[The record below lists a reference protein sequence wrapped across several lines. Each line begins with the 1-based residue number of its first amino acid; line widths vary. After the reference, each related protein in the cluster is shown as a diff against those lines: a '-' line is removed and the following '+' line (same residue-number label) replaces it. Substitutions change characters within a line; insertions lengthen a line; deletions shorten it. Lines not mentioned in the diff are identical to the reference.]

1 MTQELELYQEPYNCI
16 IEQSGSDELNI
27 TIEDE
32 SGGVQL
38 GFTVELY
45 NSDVGFGAKI
55 IDDQGIENTVEYED
69 WTDICLEIVA
79 TITSSIPMNDE
90 SDHKLAEAIMREITD
105 SGIESGLE
113 QDLEE
118 SE

>member
-45 NSDVGFGAKI
+45 NS
-55 IDDQGIENTVEYED
+55 Y
-69 WTDICLEIVA
+69 
-79 TITSSIPMNDE
+79 
-90 SDHKLAEAIMREITD
+90 
-105 SGIESGLE
+105 
-113 QDLEE
+113 
-118 SE
+118 

>member
-1 MTQELELYQEPYNCI
+1 
-16 IEQSGSDELNI
+16 
-27 TIEDE
+27 
-32 SGGVQL
+32 
-38 GFTVELY
+38 
-45 NSDVGFGAKI
+45 
-55 IDDQGIENTVEYED
+55 
-69 WTDICLEIVA
+69 
-79 TITSSIPMNDE
+79 MNDE